1 MSRQR
6 TVIIF
11 LAAIVL
17 CSNALTLDRS
27 AQARQP
33 LLQSLRN
40 RWQTGFWQ
48 TDVDAHTGTGAG
60 RAPTA
65 RKITSGEPLADEIF
79 AEARGRNRSPEQIA
93 DAQSTSIDD
102 VWAAFMQTGA
112 EQDRAQGA
120 GNDYHS
126 LPDQPRNAAP
136 INAPRNTVTFSQPH
150 IINAIPPVDNGNVPA
165 IQPFLAPERE
175 TADTRQCCDLTQ
187 CLFRKK
193 EKDADNDLEA
203 QLDNSAAECALPSS
217 SVEATF

>member
-1 MSRQR
+1 MVAMRSNKMCRQH
-6 TVIIF
+6 TVITL
-11 LAAIVL
+11 LAALVL
-17 CSNALTLDRS
+17 CSHGLTLDRS
-27 AQARQP
+27 AQGRQP

-40 RWQTGFWQ
+40 RLWQS
-48 TDVDAHTGTGAG
+48 DDAA

-65 RKITSGEPLADEIF
+65 RTNPLGERLADEMF
-79 AEARGRNRSPEQIA
+79 SEARGRNRSPEQIA

>member
-27 AQARQP
+27 VQARQP

-40 RWQTGFWQ
+40 RWQTGFWH
-48 TDVDAHTGTGAG
+48 TDVDAGTGAV

-65 RKITSGEPLADEIF
+65 RKITSGERLADEIF

-126 LPDQPRNAAP
+126 LPDGPRIPAP
-136 INAPRNTVTFSQPH
+136 INAPRNTVTFSQPN
-150 IINAIPPVDNGNVPA
+150 IVNAIPPVDNGNVPA
-165 IQPFLAPERE
+165 LQPFLAPERE
-175 TADTRQCCDLTQ
+175 TADTQQCCDLTQ

-193 EKDADNDLEA
+193 EKNADNDLEA
-203 QLDNSAAECALPSS
+203 QLDNCAAEYALASN
-217 SVEATF
+217 SVETKF